1 MSEAAAATGASDGA
15 AAPAADAASAAV
27 AQTAAPATPAA
38 PAAEATLLGGDPPAD
53 PATAE
58 AAPADP
64 KVPVEAPAYVIN
76 IPEGET
82 VDQGRLDAYTGAL
95 KEAALTQAQADKLTP
110 FLLGQM
116 KAIQEQQLTAWA
128 DTTKAWRESVVS
140 DPEIGGAKLRDT
152 MVAAARARD
161 QYGSPEFKALLADNN
176 LGIGNHPAIVRFLAS
191 VGRGMGE
198 DLRGA
203 DRQSG
208 QPQVSSR
215 DKSAGA
221 VGARMFPNM
230 TV

>member
-1 MSEAAAATGASDGA
+1 VAAAAAAATPPA
-15 AAPAADAASAAV
+15 AAE
-27 AQTAAPATPAA
+27 T
-38 PAAEATLLGGDPPAD
+38 TLLGGDPPAAD
-53 PATAE
+53 AAAVDAAAT
-58 AAPADP
+58 DP
-64 KVPVEAPAYVIN
+64 KAPIEAPAYVIT

-82 VDQGRLDAYTGAL
+82 VDQARLDAYTGAL
-95 KEAALTQAQADKLTP
+95 KEAALTQEQADKLTP

-128 DTTKAWRESVVS
+128 DTTKAWRDSVVA

-203 DRQSG
+203 DRQGG
-208 QPQVSSR
+208 QPQVDAR

-221 VGARMFPNM
+221 IGARMFPNM